1 MGNSSAKEDELK
13 IKPFSVSSS
22 EISTFLT
29 IQIWDPLFVQNVL
42 LQIFVELNSLSVDP
56 QNDKILFHEITNQ
69 LPNVIMNL
77 IYEYNTCLS
86 VEQYTFFCYLFY
98 SYSQTDKTWDE
109 TKNVVLENYPSCTI
123 FKNFIHRIPRSQNI
137 LITWKIF
144 GYNCLG
150 QRIDPN
156 GFKRIYFKWQKIN
169 KIYLTSSS
177 GSLSDQMLENQ
188 ERILTLIIS
197 SILQRADEIIDHGFD
212 SFRWFFSPEP
222 FLLRTLKESESVKVF
237 HSSSIYIWI
246 PSHLELLQ
254 TQLKP
259 FSLEITSLQDG
270 QTTDHTIKYK
280 VLQIK
285 IKGGNETTWF

>member
-1 MGNSSAKEDELK
+1 MGNSSPKEDELK

-56 QNDKILFHEITNQ
+56 QNDKILFNEITNQ

-86 VEQYTFFCYLFY
+86 VEQYTFFSYLFY

-109 TKNVVLENYPSCTI
+109 TKNLVLEKYPSCTI
-123 FKNFIHRIPRSQNI
+123 FTNFIHRIPTSQNI
-137 LITWKIF
+137 LTTWKIF

-156 GFKRIYFKWQKIN
+156 GFKKIYFRWQKIQKM
-169 KIYLTSSS
+169 KI
-177 GSLSDQMLENQ
+177 SDRMLENQ

-212 SFRWFFSPEP
+212 SFRWFFSPVP
-222 FLLRTLKESESVKVF
+222 FLLRTVEENENVKVF

-270 QTTDHTIKYK
+270 QTADHTRKYK